1 MSSDRRAYWNER
13 HREGTAGA
21 PEPTLVEMLPLMP
34 RGLTLDIAAG
44 LGLGGNESYPDL
56 FQPYGGFPDGVR
68 VEQGHVTMPDL
79 PGIGFEGKSDL
90 YKEMKALAE

>member
-44 LGLGGNESYPDL
+44 LGRNA
-56 FQPYGGFPDGVR
+56 
-68 VEQGHVTMPDL
+68 
-79 PGIGFEGKSDL
+79 I
-90 YKEMKALAE
+90 ALAEAGIEAEFHGMSAVVRQALPGLSDESMRRRGGVQEVAGNRPATYR